1 VPNVIFDGD
10 TLYAYAL
17 FDKTLYG
24 EIGLEYTLDNGNQ
37 HTTSVQIDQ
46 MFADRNAMP
55 SVVSKLVIAKEIE
68 ALNAKRP
75 QERYYR
81 EETGSEESKEIV
93 ALSTKYQLFSELTN
107 YILVD
112 EVAED
117 EKPVGLPEMHRVSNM
132 LVDTVSVCESNVYY
146 SMAAPTEERSISLR
160 ESSDA
165 LYSYNE
171 DILDAPVFLRKQM
184 DEGSIQKSPESL
196 RFNDLPEEESIKTDI
211 DHIWNTIEVS
221 AYKRY
226 LQLLN
231 DWFVSH
237 HRLPRKKHELS
248 LVGFDIKTVD
258 SFDNNNFREEIKMFA
273 VRLYVECDDHTSL
286 DPSFVKYM
294 EKKF

>member
-1 VPNVIFDGD
+1 
-10 TLYAYAL
+10 
-17 FDKTLYG
+17 
-24 EIGLEYTLDNGNQ
+24 
-37 HTTSVQIDQ
+37 VQIDQ
-46 MFADRNAMP
+46 IFADGNAMP
-55 SVVSKLVIAKEIE
+55 SVVSKLFIAKEIE

-132 LVDTVSVCESNVYY
+132 LVDTVSVCESNVSY
-146 SMAAPTEERSISLR
+146 SMAAPTEER
-160 ESSDA
+160 SDA

-171 DILDAPVFLRKQM
+171 DILDAPVFLRKPKAE
-184 DEGSIQKSPESL
+184 EGSMQKSPESL
-196 RFNDLPEEESIKTDI
+196 RFNDLPEAESIKTDI

-237 HRLPRKKHELS
+237 RRLPRKKHELS